1 MNPALAGVALAILI
15 GAIVAASSRDAR
27 IATLGMAVVA
37 VGSPILADPIAS
49 PLGLAA
55 RIVAAL
61 LATYLLWI
69 AVRDG
74 GAPTG
79 GSRIGWAAEASVA
92 AAAAI
97 VGYGTHGLGV
107 AGSGPALG
115 QAVGFA
121 LAALAMAP
129 LVTGRDTIRIGMGL
143 LLLTHGSLLVRVA
156 LGGTPSPLEE
166 LVTAGFI
173 AGLGGVVAVLST
185 AARWDGSDGGFALAA
200 PGGPDRTTHAPPR
213 PDRRRPR
220 PAAESLPLW
229 TGDAFPTSDA
239 SSSNDPFPVDEP

>member
-1 MNPALAGVALAILI
+1 MNPALAGVALAIFV
-15 GAIVAASSRDAR
+15 GAIVAASTRDAR
-27 IATLGMAVVA
+27 IATLGLAVAA
-37 VGSPILADPIAS
+37 VGSPFLADPIAS

-79 GSRIGWAAEASVA
+79 GSRLGWAAEASVA
-92 AAAAI
+92 TAAAI

-107 AGSGPALG
+107 AGSGPALA

-121 LAALAMAP
+121 LAALAVTP
-129 LVTGRDTIRIGMGL
+129 LVTGRDTVRIGLGL

-173 AGLGGVVAVLST
+173 AGLGGAVAVLST
-185 AARWDGSDGGFALAA
+185 AARWDGTDGGFALVM
-200 PGGPDRTTHAPPR
+200 PGRAEPSPRPTTR
-213 PDRRRPR
+213 PDRRRIR
-220 PAAESLPLW
+220 PAESLPLW
-229 TGDAFPTSDA
+229 SGDVFPSDDA
-239 SSSNDPFPVDEP
+239 